1 MNILTKKYMCDAN
14 EISEVLKNY
23 AVAIF
28 EYIMVCIQQII
39 TAFSVEC
46 SVYILRHYIKNP
58 NYHLAVVG
66 ITHLINNCEY
76 LRNVEILPFY
86 GLF

>member
-1 MNILTKKYMCDAN
+1 MCDAN

-28 EYIMVCIQQII
+28 EYIMVYIQQII

-66 ITHLINNCEY
+66 I
-76 LRNVEILPFY
+76 
-86 GLF
+86 